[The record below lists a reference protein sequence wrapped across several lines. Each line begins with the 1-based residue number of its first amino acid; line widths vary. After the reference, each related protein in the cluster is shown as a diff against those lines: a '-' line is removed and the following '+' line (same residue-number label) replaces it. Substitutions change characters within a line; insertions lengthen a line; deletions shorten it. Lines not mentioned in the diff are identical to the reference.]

1 MSLETEIPEVLFTE
15 MKDFIESSS
24 DLDRKKFINSA
35 LTDFLFQNGCQV
47 EHLRES
53 YLKYLLSHSP
63 KL

>member
-1 MSLETEIPEVLFTE
+1 MNLEIEIAGVLFTE

-47 EHLRES
+47 KHLRES
-53 YLKYLLSHSP
+53 YLKYLLNHSSE
-63 KL
+63 L